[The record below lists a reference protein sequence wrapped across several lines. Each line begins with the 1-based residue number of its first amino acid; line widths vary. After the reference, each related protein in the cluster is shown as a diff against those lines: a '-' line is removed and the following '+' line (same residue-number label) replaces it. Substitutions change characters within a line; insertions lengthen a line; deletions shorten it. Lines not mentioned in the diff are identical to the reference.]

1 MINKKNFIDMIQ
13 AKVNETTG
21 EEYSK
26 KVCGEMLSAVIDSVA
41 EILTTGEAVRLDG
54 LGTFDTI
61 FKAGREGV
69 SAFNGEKWKS
79 DDTLVPRFK
88 FAGAIK
94 TAVSETYDPKK
105 HKPAK

>member
-41 EILTTGEAVRLDG
+41 EILTTGETVRLDG
-54 LGTFDTI
+54 IGTL
-61 FKAGREGV
+61 KV
-69 SAFNGEKWKS
+69 SLRNARTGKNPRTGES
-79 DDTLVPRFK
+79 
-88 FAGAIK
+88 I
-94 TAVSETYDPKK
+94 EI
-105 HKPAK
+105 PAKYKVVLKAPDTADIQKKLNA